1 MKKILV
7 LALVVVMV
15 FSVCALTACGIE
27 TYTGEY
33 KNETKNGTYG
43 VKVDV
48 AVKDGVIKSVKLYSD
63 EDTGWMRTTPA
74 EYWDGTSLGIG
85 YEAAEAAYPEF
96 LKLFECKTV
105 EEIME
110 IPSLLGAVWMK
121 IGKLLA
127 LQHLHHVSC
136 LQFKMLLAKSQQ
148 MLNN

>member
-33 KNETKNGTYG
+33 KNETSNGTYG

-96 LKLFECKTV
+96 LKLFEGKTV

-110 IPSLLGAVWMK
+110 IPSLLGAVLDEDWQIAGATASASRIVLAVQDALSK
-121 IGKLLA
+121 IPA
-127 LQHLHHVSC
+127 D
-136 LQFKMLLAKSQQ
+136 AE
-148 MLNN
+148 